1 MCIRD
6 RPDFHIDNKVEAVM
20 ATGPNDI
27 AVRFDGVADNQNQSL
42 TNYISSGW
50 VTGLDPSTIQPITI
64 NGMEAATA
72 RASADRWDFDVTV
85 IRNNSQI
92 FRFLTAVP
100 KGSDALEPTANVL
113 RASFRR
119 MTPAEAASLKPL
131 RIRVVTVRPGEN
143 ISTLAARMMGTDRKL
158 DLFKLI
164 NALPTG
170 AAVSPGD
177 RVKIIAE

>member
-1 MCIRD
+1 
-6 RPDFHIDNKVEAVM
+6 
-20 ATGPNDI
+20 
-27 AVRFDGVADNQNQSL
+27 
-42 TNYISSGW
+42 
-50 VTGLDPSTIQPITI
+50 
-64 NGMEAATA
+64 MEAATA

-100 KGSDALEPTANVL
+100 KGNATLEQTADVL

-119 MTPAEAASLKPL
+119 MTPQEAATLKPL

-143 ISTLAARMMGTDRKL
+143 VTTLAARMMGTDRKL

-164 NALPTG
+164 NALPAG
-170 AAVSPGD
+170 ASVSPGD
-177 RVKIIAE
+177 RVKIISE

>member
-1 MCIRD
+1 M
-6 RPDFHIDNKVEAVM
+6 
-20 ATGPNDI
+20 
-27 AVRFDGVADNQNQSL
+27 
-42 TNYISSGW
+42 
-50 VTGLDPSTIQPITI
+50 
-64 NGMEAATA
+64 
-72 RASADRWDFDVTV
+72 TV

-100 KGSDALEPTANVL
+100 KGSGALEPTANVL

-170 AAVSPGD
+170 AAVATGD

>member
-1 MCIRD
+1 
-6 RPDFHIDNKVEAVM
+6 
-20 ATGPNDI
+20 
-27 AVRFDGVADNQNQSL
+27 
-42 TNYISSGW
+42 
-50 VTGLDPSTIQPITI
+50 
-64 NGMEAATA
+64 MEAATA

-100 KGSDALEPTANVL
+100 KGSPALEQTADVL

-119 MTPAEAASLKPL
+119 MTPQEAASLKPL
-131 RIRVVTVRPGEN
+131 RVRVVTVRPGDN

-177 RVKIIAE
+177 RVKIISE